1 MNSIYRRNPS
11 VEASAMKAETLLFD
25 PATNKFC
32 LLNETAAV
40 VWEHLRQSAAEHQLV
55 DAVCETFD
63 GAERSQVARD
73 VQELLRRLDELALIT
88 VE

>member
-1 MNSIYRRNPS
+1 MNSIYRRNPG
-11 VEASAMKAETLLFD
+11 VEVSAMKAETLLFD

-40 VWEHLRQSAAEHQLV
+40 VWEHLRQPATVGRLV
-55 DAVCETFD
+55 DSVCETFD
-63 GAERSQVARD
+63 GAERSQVAMD
-73 VQELLRRLDELALIT
+73 VQGLLRRLDELALII

>member
-1 MNSIYRRNPS
+1 MNAVYRRNPS
-11 VEASAMKAETLLFD
+11 VEASTMKAETLLFD
-25 PATNKFC
+25 PGSNKFC

-40 VWEHLRQSAAEHQLV
+40 VWEHLLQPATECQLV

-63 GAERSQVARD
+63 GAEHSKVARD
-73 VQELLRRLDELALIT
+73 VQELLRRLGELALIT